1 MPTTRK
7 VNAVKELANELARS
21 QMAVLADYRG
31 LTVAEIG
38 QLRRQLR
45 QGDTVLAVTKN
56 TLLKRAAEER
66 GLDSAINAM
75 LAGPTAVAFVH
86 SPDIAKTA
94 KALSDYARV
103 SKVFTVKGAIL
114 GTKVFGAD
122 RVQQLAD
129 LPSREVLLG
138 RVVGGMQAP
147 ISGLVTVL
155 SGTVRGLMYVLQARQ
170 DQLTAQQG
178 G

>member
-1 MPTTRK
+1 MPTTKK
-7 VNAVKELANELARS
+7 VDTVKEIADELANS
-21 QMAVLADYRG
+21 QLAVLADYRG

-45 QGDTVLAVTKN
+45 EGETQLMVAKN
-56 TLLKRAAEER
+56 TLIKRAAAQSGVESSVEQF
-66 GLDSAINAM
+66 

-86 SPDIAKTA
+86 SRDIAKSA
-94 KALSDYARV
+94 KALSTYARA
-103 SKVFTVKGAIL
+103 SKVFAIKGGIL
-114 GTKVFGAD
+114 GKRVLAAD
-122 RVQQLAD
+122 LVQQLAD
-129 LPSREVLLG
+129 LPPREVLLA

-155 SGTVRGLMYVLQARQ
+155 GGTVRGLMYVLQARK
-170 DQLTAQQG
+170 DQLTAEQG